1 MPVDADKNI
10 ILEEI
15 KGHLEKGDQEEAKGL
30 LASLHPSDIARDM
43 EGLEDSEAIRVFR
56 LLNPEAASTVLTELD
71 ERLRDVIISA
81 ITDTELVKVV
91 DEMETDDAAD
101 VISEL
106 PTEDARKVL
115 DGIGWQDAIV
125 VQKLLKYP
133 EDTAGGKMQA
143 ELVSVREDATVGE
156 TIEEVRLRSERV
168 ENISSVFVVDPEGRL
183 AGAVPLDKLILA
195 RPELPVIEIADRD
208 PLKVETGVDQEEV
221 GKMFQRYDL
230 LTMPVVDG
238 ENRLVGRITVDDVV
252 DVIEEEIFED
262 FYRMASLKAGERAL
276 DTPWRSFSMRSPWLL
291 VNVGTA
297 FLAASVVKI
306 FESTIETLVI
316 LAVLMPVVAG
326 LGGSAATQT
335 ITVVIRGFA
344 LGELERRSA
353 WKLLVKEVL
362 VGLAN
367 GLVVGAVAATIAYLL
382 GANFMVG
389 LLLMMAMTANLV
401 IAGLSGS
408 VIPLILKW
416 FKADP
421 ALGSSVFV
429 IACTDVGG
437 FFTFLGLAA
446 LFMKLGLL

>member
-1 MPVDADKNI
+1 MPVDADKDI

-15 KGHLEKGDQEEAKGL
+15 RVHLEKGDQEEAKGL

-56 LLNPEAASTVLTELD
+56 LLSPEAASTVLTELD

-106 PTEDARKVL
+106 PIEDARKVL

-156 TIEEVRLRSERV
+156 TIEEVRVRSERV
-168 ENISSVFVVDPEGRL
+168 ENISSVFVVDQEGGL
-183 AGAVPLDKLILA
+183 TGAVPLDKLILA

-230 LTMPVVDG
+230 LTMPVVDS
-238 ENRLVGRITVDDVV
+238 ENRLVGRITIDDVV

-262 FYRMASLKAGERAL
+262 FYRIASLKAGERAL

-297 FLAASVVKI
+297 FIAAGVVKI
-306 FESTIETLVI
+306 FEGTIETMVI

-335 ITVVIRGFA
+335 ITVVVRGFA
-344 LGELERRSA
+344 LGELGRRSA
-353 WKLLVKEVL
+353 RKLLVKEVL

-367 GLVVGAVAATIAYLL
+367 GLVVGTAAGTIAYLL

-421 ALGSSVFV
+421 ALASSVFV
-429 IACTDVGG
+429 TACTDVGA
-437 FFTFLGLAA
+437 FFTFLGLAT